1 MPSPPDNTE
10 IDNAAQRR
18 PALLVAVVSSFLTPF
33 MISSVNIALPA
44 MARDLGMD
52 AVTTSW
58 VATSYLLTAAVC
70 LVPAGRWAD
79 IHGRKRLFLQGIV
92 LFTTAALLSGLSTT
106 SGMMIAARCLQGAG
120 SAMIFGTSIAIL
132 SSVYPP
138 QERGR
143 VLGITVAAVYL
154 GLSLGPFAGGL
165 ITQHMGWR
173 WLFFAAIPA
182 GVFVITLVV
191 IMLHGEWAGAAGES
205 FDIPG
210 TLLYAT
216 GLTALLGGMTTLP
229 SRSGVAAALAGMATL
244 LGFFAWAARRP
255 APVLD
260 IGLFRHNRVFAFSCL
275 AALIHYGA
283 TFAVTFLLSLYLQH
297 IRHLTP
303 QAAGTILVAQP
314 VMMAL
319 FSPMAGKLSDRVEPR
334 FIASF
339 GMALTAAGLA
349 LLALIDTAT
358 PTAWVL
364 GTLMLMG
371 FGFALFS
378 SPNMNAIM
386 GAVAPR
392 FYGTASGMV
401 GTMRL
406 LGQVF
411 SMAVATLLFSLL
423 IGPHALTP
431 EVYPELLLSI
441 TSALWMFSGLCAA
454 GIGFSIFRGKLR
466 EDAP

>member
-1 MPSPPDNTE
+1 MVHDSGTTLSD
-10 IDNAAQRR
+10 DAALKRS
-18 PALLVAVVSSFLTPF
+18 ALIVAVVSSFLTPF

-44 MARDLGMD
+44 MARDLDMD

-58 VATSYLLTAAVC
+58 VATAYLLTAAVC

-79 IHGRKRLFLQGIV
+79 IHGRKRVFLQGIV
-92 LFTTAALLSGLSTT
+92 LFTAAALISGLARS
-106 SGMMIAARCLQGAG
+106 SAMMIAARCLQGAG

-138 QERGR
+138 HERGR
-143 VLGITVAAVYL
+143 VLGIAVAAVYM
-154 GLSLGPFAGGL
+154 GLSLGPFAGGV
-165 ITQHMGWR
+165 ITHHVGWR
-173 WLFFAAIPA
+173 WLFFAAVPA
-182 GVFVITLVV
+182 GVFVIALAV
-191 IMLHGEWAGAAGES
+191 IMLRGEWAGAAGES

-210 TLLYAT
+210 TLLYAV

-229 SRSGVAAALAGMATL
+229 SRVGMASSTVGMVTL
-244 LGFFAWAARRP
+244 AWFFAWAARRP
-255 APVLD
+255 SPVLD
-260 IGLFRHNRVFAFSCL
+260 IALFRHNRVFAFSCM

-297 IRHLTP
+297 IRHLTA
-303 QAAGTILVAQP
+303 QAAGMVLVAQP
-314 VMMAL
+314 IMMAL

-334 FIASF
+334 YIASF
-339 GMALTAAGLA
+339 GMAITAMGLV
-349 LLALIDTAT
+349 LLAGVDAAT
-358 PTAWVL
+358 PTWGVL

-406 LGQVF
+406 LGQVL
-411 SMAVATLLFSLL
+411 SMAVATLLFSLI
-423 IGPHALTP
+423 IGPRALTP
-431 EVYPELLLSI
+431 EVYPELLRSI
-441 TSALWMFSGLCAA
+441 TIALWLFAGLCTL
-454 GIGFSIFRGKLR
+454 GIGFSMFRGRLR
-466 EDAP
+466 ELAP

>member
-1 MPSPPDNTE
+1 MNNA
-10 IDNAAQRR
+10 IDDAALKRS
-18 PALLVAVVSSFLTPF
+18 ALVVAVVSSFLTPF

-58 VATSYLLTAAVC
+58 VATSYLLAAAVC

-79 IHGRKRLFLQGIV
+79 IHGRKRVFLQGII
-92 LFTTAALLSGLSTT
+92 LFTAAALLSGLSTT
-106 SGMMIAARCLQGAG
+106 AVMMIASRCLQGAG
-120 SAMIFGTSIAIL
+120 SAMIFGTSIAIV

-138 QERGR
+138 HERGR
-143 VLGITVAAVYL
+143 VLGITVAAVYM
-154 GLSLGPFAGGL
+154 GLSLGPFVGGL
-165 ITQHMGWR
+165 ITQHAGWR
-173 WLFFAAIPA
+173 WLFFVAVPA
-182 GVFVITLVV
+182 GAVVITLVV
-191 IMLHGEWAGAAGES
+191 VMLHGEWAGAAGES

-210 TLLYAT
+210 ALLYAV
-216 GLTALLGGMTTLP
+216 GLTALLAGMTTLP
-229 SRSGVAAALAGMATL
+229 SRSGMAAAVVGIATL
-244 LGFFAWAARRP
+244 TGFALWAARRP
-255 APVLD
+255 SPVLD
-260 IGLFRHNRVFAFSCL
+260 IGLFRHNRVFAFSCM

-303 QAAGTILVAQP
+303 QSAGAVLVAQP

-334 FIASF
+334 HIASL
-339 GMALTAAGLA
+339 GMALTATGLA
-349 LLALIDTAT
+349 LLAGIDTAT
-358 PTAWVL
+358 PTGVVL

-411 SMAVATLLFSLL
+411 SMAVATLLFSLI

-431 EVYPELLLSI
+431 DVYPELLRSI
-441 TSALWMFSGLCAA
+441 TTALWIFSGLCAA
-454 GIGFSIFRGKLR
+454 GIGFSMFRGRLR
-466 EDAP
+466 EDPA